1 MEGIK
6 IENVEQTP
14 DAPLPM
20 LPSSGSGK
28 ADHEMAP
35 ADQID
40 QSKTG
45 KHVPDQVRQGE
56 GRGLGNNMDP
66 KKLKRITAGREYS
79 LRYRLKQQQHTAQM
93 ETDVR
98 SLQAG
103 LALYSSRIKYAD
115 THNSLLRAENS
126 CMQQKLTALG
136 RQLAFKNAEYQQLKL
151 VREELKE
158 MSLLYHV
165 PYPPIFSQTENY
177 GYQLVN
183 RALNQPG
190 FNQSMEP
197 AGAPDMQN
205 QNWENQFGFGHPNN
219 EGINRGP
226 M

>member
-1 MEGIK
+1 MDIFLRVPYMKRWHGVSRSGTHLGAFDFPRMENCDKLVEAMEGIK

-56 GRGLGNNMDP
+56 GRGLGNNVDP

-79 LRYRLKQQQHTAQM
+79 LRYRLKQQQHTAQL

-98 SLQAG
+98 SLQIE
-103 LALYSSRIKYAD
+103 SKRV
-115 THNSLLRAENS
+115 E
-126 CMQQKLTALG
+126 
-136 RQLAFKNAEYQQLKL
+136 
-151 VREELKE
+151 
-158 MSLLYHV
+158 
-165 PYPPIFSQTENY
+165 
-177 GYQLVN
+177 
-183 RALNQPG
+183 
-190 FNQSMEP
+190 
-197 AGAPDMQN
+197 
-205 QNWENQFGFGHPNN
+205 
-219 EGINRGP
+219 
-226 M
+226 